1 VIQIRQRLKEAQDRQ
16 KSYANAHKTDRSYK
30 VGDQVFIRIRPN
42 KSTIWFGKGKKF
54 SPRFIG
60 PFRIQ
65 EKIGTVAYRFVLPP
79 HLHKSHNVF
88 HVFVNLHHYVVD
100 ESHQLNWKELQVSN
114 MGTLM
119 VEPLRILDRRVRQL
133 RNCLVDQAKVQWD
146 KYSLGS
152 ATWED
157 AKTLR
162 RDYPSLFLT
171 TSRTCFSEVGCM

>member
-1 VIQIRQRLKEAQDRQ
+1 VIQIRHRLKEAQDRH
-16 KSYANAHKTDRSYK
+16 KSYVDAHRTDRSYE

-42 KSTIWFGKGKKF
+42 KSTIQFGKGTKL

-65 EKIGTVAYRFVLPP
+65 EKIGPVAYRLALPP
-79 HLHKSHNVF
+79 HLHKTHNVF
-88 HVFVNLHHYVVD
+88 HVSILCHYVVD
-100 ESHQLNWKELQVSN
+100 ESHKLNWKELQVSDVE
-114 MGTLM
+114 TFT

-133 RNCLVDQAKVQWD
+133 RNRLVDQVKVQWD

-157 AKTLR
+157 AETLQ
-162 RDYPSLFLT
+162 
-171 TSRTCFSEVGCM
+171 